1 MRAEDVNDGMAQML
15 AMKRDRCQQQNAA
28 NVGNRMRQQV
38 ARRPKGET
46 SEAMV
51 WETAGEA

>member
-1 MRAEDVNDGMAQML
+1 ML
-15 AMKRDRCQQQNAA
+15 AMKRGRCQQQNAA
-28 NVGNRMRQQV
+28 NVGNRMLQQV